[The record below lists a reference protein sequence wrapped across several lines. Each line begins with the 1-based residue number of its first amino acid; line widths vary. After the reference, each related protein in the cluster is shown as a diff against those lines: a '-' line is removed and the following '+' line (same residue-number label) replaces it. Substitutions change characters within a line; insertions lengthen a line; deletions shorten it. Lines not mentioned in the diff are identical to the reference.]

1 MILINESGK
10 GGLPIELTAR
20 QLEIVELVK
29 RYEPIT
35 SEQLAEALGVS
46 RPTLRSDLAI
56 LVMIGL
62 LEAKPKV
69 GYFLG
74 SRFNGGGESLQRLH
88 SLRVKDVQGMPIIIR
103 ETASIQD
110 AVVTMFVEDVGSL
123 IVCGEKG
130 DMTGVV
136 SRKDLL
142 KVTVGN
148 SQAASMPVSL
158 VMTRQ
163 PNIITVRPED
173 TVLHAAEK
181 LIKHQID
188 SLPVVDDS
196 DGKAEIV
203 GRVSK
208 TTMTRVLLNL
218 AVQ

>member
-1 MILINESGK
+1 
-10 GGLPIELTAR
+10 
-20 QLEIVELVK
+20 VELVK
-29 RYEPIT
+29 QNEPIT

-56 LVMIGL
+56 LVMLGL

-74 SRFNGGGESLQRLH
+74 SRINGSSESLQRLH
-88 SLRVKDVQGMPIIIR
+88 ALKVKDVQGLPIIIR
-103 ETASIQD
+103 ESASIQD

-123 IVCGEKG
+123 IVSGENG
-130 DMTGVV
+130 EMTGIV

-163 PNIITVRPED
+163 PNIITVHPED
-173 TVLHAAEK
+173 TVLQAAEK

-188 SLPVVDDS
+188 SLPVIDGS
-196 DGKAEIV
+196 DAKPEIV

-218 AVQ
+218 AVH